1 MTDQTL
7 TDEQQITTLIQEYFD
22 SIYAGDVARIRQVF
36 HPLCRLFAVIDGK
49 ITSFD
54 HEPYMQRVAGRPSGA
69 SRQDVRADE
78 IVSLSVASPTT
89 AHARVKDIYA
99 PSHFVN
105 ELTFLKEDGR
115 WWIVVKAWHV
125 LS

>member
-1 MTDQTL
+1 MTDQT
-7 TDEQQITTLIQEYFD
+7 TSDEQQLKTLIQEYFD
-22 SIYAGDVARIRQVF
+22 AIYEGDIPRIQQVF
-36 HPLCRLFAVIDGK
+36 HPQCRLFAVIDGK

-54 HEPYMQRVAGRPSGA
+54 HDPYMQRVAGRPSGA
-69 SRQDVRADE
+69 SRNDERQDE
-78 IVSLSVASPTT
+78 IITLSVASPTT
-89 AHARVKDIYA
+89 ALARVKDIYA
-99 PSHFVN
+99 PNHFVN

>member
-1 MTDQTL
+1 MTDQTRN
-7 TDEQQITTLIQEYFD
+7 DEAQLKALIQEYFD
-22 SIYAGDVARIRQVF
+22 AIYAGDIPRIRQVF
-36 HPLCRLFAVIDGK
+36 HPQCRLFAVIDGK
-49 ITSFD
+49 ITAFD
-54 HEPYMQRVAGRPSGA
+54 HDPYMARVAGRPSGA
-69 SRQDVRADE
+69 SRNDVRQDE